1 MLKEEVIAKDGSAEL
16 PALHPPYSRLAG
28 APEFREFAPRAR
40 EQLCDRLGS
49 VVRALARR
57 LR

>member
-1 MLKEEVIAKDGSAEL
+1 MLKEEVIAKEGSAEL
-16 PALHPPYSRLAG
+16 PALHPPHSRLAG
-28 APEFREFAPRAR
+28 APEFRAAATRAR
-40 EQLCDRLGS
+40 EQFCDRLGS